1 VRLVSQEVDESHG
14 EFKPVVTFQSYEKTY
29 MNTEARSEFDASYN
43 ARVGKIRAAAAIA
56 LRELDQV
63 RSGRLM
69 TQEALHAEVARI
81 AREKL
86 HPYGCDLVVH
96 RSDDGITRFLVKVQT
111 TGRQYD
117 LIKSFFHRDEGAKNF
132 GNKIARHR

>member
-1 VRLVSQEVDESHG
+1 
-14 EFKPVVTFQSYEKTY
+14 
-29 MNTEARSEFDASYN
+29 MNSEARNEFDARYN
-43 ARVGKIRAAAAIA
+43 DRVAKIRNAAAIA
-56 LRELDQV
+56 LKELDQL

-96 RSDDGITRFLVKVQT
+96 RMADGITRFLIEVQS
-111 TGRQYD
+111 TGRRYD
-117 LIKSFFHRDEGAKNF
+117 LIKSFFHRDEDDKDF